1 MLQSQSALLNHK
13 KVNKILY
20 LLRQIRDPEELP
32 FLRRPGALY
41 NPISFTLVGVALVGV
56 ALVGVALVVVALVV
70 VALVVVALVAVVF
83 GDSDLPYVTSV
94 REIVISR
101 THVTVLSSR
110 RNAETRRVAGGRCVV
125 QLRINFA
132 TSVTPCVEVQVQL
145 VTVKFI
151 HVINHFKR

>member
-41 NPISFTLVGVALVGV
+41 NPISFTLVGV

-145 VTVKFI
+145 VIVKFI